1 MSEDDG
7 DALDDLIETAQE
19 AGEQYSGARKTI
31 QEVKDQL
38 RDMVKTHFQEE
49 VISEGGRDDLLDLV
63 DRGEYER
70 VRSQLREARQGVDLK
85 FEDEEKAAFAE
96 SFSQSLKELDAAI
109 EKIRT
114 DLEGLSIEG
123 MDQSEAIAYI
133 YGKHSSIRKTDLKKV
148 FSAIDEAQSEGFSRK
163 QKAKLLQAF
172 EPGLNIKPTKRILE
186 VIEEESS

>member
-1 MSEDDG
+1 MSEDNG

-31 QEVKDQL
+31 QKVKDQL

-49 VISEGGRDDLLDLV
+49 VISEGDRDDLLDLV

-123 MDQSEAIAYI
+123 MDQSDAIAYI

-148 FSAIDEAQSEGFSRK
+148 SVRA
-163 QKAKLLQAF
+163 
-172 EPGLNIKPTKRILE
+172 
-186 VIEEESS
+186 